1 MSFFPRL
8 IVALRKPVVMVVK
21 KPTPLTYIGAGRLRQ
36 AAELLRQ
43 TGSRRVLVMTTPGM
57 MRRGQLDQTLS
68 ELKEN
73 GMEAVVFDRV
83 SPDPTFGVVEEA
95 VSCAAGCDAILAVGG
110 GSVLPSWY
118 CLLSASNV
126 LTGGCVG
133 HTGA

>member
-1 MSFFPRL
+1 
-8 IVALRKPVVMVVK
+8 
-21 KPTPLTYIGAGRLRQ
+21 
-36 AAELLRQ
+36 
-43 TGSRRVLVMTTPGM
+43 MTTPGM

-110 GSVLPSWY
+110 GSAID
-118 CLLSASNV
+118 SAKAIREFAERMTSQKMG
-126 LTGGCVG
+126 LIAIPTTSGTGCR
-133 HTGA
+133 

>member
-1 MSFFPRL
+1 M
-8 IVALRKPVVMVVK
+8 AVK

-43 TGSRRVLVMTTPGM
+43 IGSHRVLVMTTPGM

-68 ELKEN
+68 ELQEN

-95 VSCAAGCDAILAVGG
+95 VSCGAGCDAILAVGG
-110 GSVLPSWY
+110 GSVLD
-118 CLLSASNV
+118 
-126 LTGGCVG
+126 GR
-133 HTGA
+133 

>member
-8 IVALRKPVVMVVK
+8 IVALRKPVVMAVK

-43 TGSRRVLVMTTPGM
+43 TGSHRVLVMTTPGM

-95 VSCAAGCDAILAVGG
+95 VSCAVGCDAILAAARCWMPLKPRQQP
-110 GSVLPSWY
+110 LPTISPPKSW
-118 CLLSASNV
+118 SAP
-126 LTGGCVG
+126 
-133 HTGA
+133 